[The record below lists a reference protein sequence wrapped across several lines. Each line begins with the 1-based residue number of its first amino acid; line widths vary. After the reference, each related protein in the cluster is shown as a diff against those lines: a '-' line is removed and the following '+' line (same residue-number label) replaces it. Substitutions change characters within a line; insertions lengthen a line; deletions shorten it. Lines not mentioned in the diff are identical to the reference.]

1 MPCVKTIDSIRIC
14 IYSRDHNPPHFHVLI
29 AEYEEL
35 IRIEDFENYSDP
47 IPTKYRKK
55 VIEWAVLNQGFL
67 WTNWKLL
74 NKKNES
80 CKKNT

>member
-35 IRIEDFENYSDP
+35 IRIEDFENYSGS

-55 VIEWAVLNQGFL
+55 ILKGAVLNQGFL
-67 WTNWKLL
+67 WTNRKLL